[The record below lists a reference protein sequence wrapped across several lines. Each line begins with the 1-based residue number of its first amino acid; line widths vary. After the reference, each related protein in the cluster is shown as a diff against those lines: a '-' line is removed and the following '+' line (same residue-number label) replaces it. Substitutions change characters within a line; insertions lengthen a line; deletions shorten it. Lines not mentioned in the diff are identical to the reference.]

1 MKIQQSAEDYLET
14 ILMLSY
20 RKPMIRSIDVVNELG
35 YSKPSV
41 SVAMKNLRENGYITL
56 EPSGRKIAEMIYERH
71 TLLTKLL
78 VALDVPREVAME
90 DACRIEHVISPQ
102 SFEAIKEFA
111 AAHLAKIEAAN
122 QTDGTEK

>member
-1 MKIQQSAEDYLET
+1 MCQKFGGNHFENTAVSRG
-14 ILMLSY
+14 LSGNDSY
-20 RKPMIRSIDVVNELG
+20 VKLSQADDPFDR
-35 YSKPSV
+35 
-41 SVAMKNLRENGYITL
+41 YITL

-78 VALDVPREVAME
+78 VALDVPREVAVE

-111 AAHLAKIEAAN
+111 AAHLAKLEKAN
-122 QTDGTEK
+122 RTDEPEKQMAV